1 MAAFGKNNFVKKNL
15 HVRIK
20 LIFEY
25 LTNERGRMSKAS
37 PRKLGAGRVRNI
49 AAIMR
54 STDMKALSR
63 LNPRAIWAADPL
75 KMDVVG
81 WAVLLP
87 NQPHPKTVRSLS
99 GGVDQPQTFAH
110 FPFSA
115 ASPAH
120 SAFFTPSISATMA

>member
-1 MAAFGKNNFVKKNL
+1 MKGSKEWYKDVCKMTDFRKRNFVKINL

-20 LIFEY
+20 MIFEY

-75 KMDVVG
+75 EINLVG
-81 WAVLLP
+81 
-87 NQPHPKTVRSLS
+87 
-99 GGVDQPQTFAH
+99 
-110 FPFSA
+110 
-115 ASPAH
+115 
-120 SAFFTPSISATMA
+120 